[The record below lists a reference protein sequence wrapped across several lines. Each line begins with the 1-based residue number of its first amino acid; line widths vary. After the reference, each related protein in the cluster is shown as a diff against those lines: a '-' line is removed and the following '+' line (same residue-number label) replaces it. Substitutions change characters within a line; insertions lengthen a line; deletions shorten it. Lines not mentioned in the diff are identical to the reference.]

1 MTDLNRNQH
10 YEFWVSY
17 YEELMTK
24 GALTDKGVEIGN
36 LSLTGHCWTQ
46 GSVPIPMQ
54 EQALYFKVLYP
65 GLLIGIGSTH
75 FSQSA
80 EGEIKLGFT
89 FDPVTGLPFLPG
101 SSVKGILRSAFLANR
116 EYVQE
121 CLRDCAPDLKL
132 SDRQMQELELDI
144 FGNYHPHGAYARERQ
159 SVGAGRDI
167 FYDAYPVKADKDSH
181 LLGIENITPHLAKNP
196 ELEGLTSPNPLS
208 LLKIMPGV
216 VMQFR
221 FRLGDSMLKNGD
233 EEVIIH
239 TDKKLKLFQRFL
251 LDFGIGAKTN
261 VGFGSL
267 EVYETG
273 DTYRYLVQTSEADQ
287 RPAQCGTD
295 REQTGRSAG
304 IAPVQR
310 VKRESDIQKG
320 MVLQGKVNG
329 SDSYGNFYITLIP
342 GTRISGKLDGRRLKR
357 QLMLGEIITVR
368 VFDIRDGWNQQHGQP
383 RKKYILDLL

>member
-1 MTDLNRNQH
+1 MNRNQH

-17 YEELMTK
+17 YEELMS
-24 GALTDKGVEIGN
+24 GALTEGGVKAVN

-46 GSVPIPMQ
+46 GGVPIPMQ
-54 EQALYFKVLYP
+54 EQALYFKALYP

-75 FSQSA
+75 FSRSTKS
-80 EGEIKLGFT
+80 EIKLGFT

-116 EYVQE
+116 KYVQE
-121 CLRDCAPDLKL
+121 CLHDSAPELKL
-132 SDRQMQELELDI
+132 SDCQMQELEVDI
-144 FGNYHPHGAYARERQ
+144 FGNYHPHGSYTGERQ

-181 LLGIENITPHLAKNP
+181 LLGIENITPHLAKDL
-196 ELEGLTSPNPLS
+196 ELEGLTSPKPLS

-221 FRLGDSMLKNGD
+221 FRLSDSILKDGDG
-233 EEVIIH
+233 EVIVH
-239 TDKKLKLFQRFL
+239 ADKKLKLFQRIL

-273 DTYRYLVQTSEADQ
+273 DTYRYLVQTA
-287 RPAQCGTD
+287 
-295 REQTGRSAG
+295 
-304 IAPVQR
+304 
-310 VKRESDIQKG
+310 
-320 MVLQGKVNG
+320 
-329 SDSYGNFYITLIP
+329 
-342 GTRISGKLDGRRLKR
+342 
-357 QLMLGEIITVR
+357 
-368 VFDIRDGWNQQHGQP
+368 
-383 RKKYILDLL
+383 